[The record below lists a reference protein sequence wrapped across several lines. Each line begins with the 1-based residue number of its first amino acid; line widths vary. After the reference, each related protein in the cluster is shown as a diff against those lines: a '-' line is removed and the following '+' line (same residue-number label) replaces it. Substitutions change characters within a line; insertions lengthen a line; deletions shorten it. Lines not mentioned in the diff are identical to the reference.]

1 MEVYKFGGASIGT
14 PERVRNVFN
23 IISSAPKPMT
33 VIVSAMG
40 KTTNALE
47 GVLESIIAHDE
58 KKAMLQLSAV
68 FDFHDNIIEGLRLNP
83 HTASGVMEELEQ
95 LVVHYSSKNT
105 LTYSQLYDI
114 IVGYGELLSS
124 DIVTSFLTAHNLRVK
139 QLNMRNV
146 LVTDNRFRSA
156 NVDMPKSEKKLRKE
170 IDGTAEVYITQGF
183 IAGTADGEP
192 TTLGREGSDY
202 SAAVVAYALN
212 AESLTIWKDVE
223 GILNADPRERES
235 AELIPQLSYNDA
247 VELAYSGAQVIHPKT
262 IRPLQNKNIPL
273 YVKSFLNPKGEGS
286 VINAE
291 TSHIAVPIYIVK
303 KKQLLISVAPRDFSF
318 ALESA
323 LERVFTILN
332 KHKTTITIIQSSA
345 LQISVGIDEPRE
357 TEALIDELQEEFIV
371 RYNGGLE
378 LVTIRGYREQD
389 IEDYTNGAR
398 VYIKQQTRRIVRIL
412 KSMI

>member
-14 PERVRNVFN
+14 PDRIRNVFT
-23 IISSAPKPMT
+23 IIASARKPIT
-33 VIVSAMG
+33 VIVSAIG

-47 GVLESIIAHDE
+47 GVLESIVE
-58 KKAMLQLSAV
+58 QNEQKAMLQLSAV
-68 FDFHDNIIEGLRLNP
+68 FDSHDNLIEGLGLNP

-95 LVVHYSSKNT
+95 LVVQYSSKNT

-124 DIVTSFLTAHNLRVK
+124 EIVSSFLTAHGIRVK
-139 QLNMRNV
+139 QLNMRNI

-156 NVDMPKSEKKLRKE
+156 NVDMPKSEKRLQKE
-170 IDGTAEVYITQGF
+170 IDGTAEVYIAQGF
-183 IAGTADGEP
+183 IGGTAEGEP

-223 GILNADPRERES
+223 GILNADPREKEDT
-235 AELIPQLSYNDA
+235 EFIPHLSYNDA

-262 IRPLQNKNIPL
+262 IRPLQNKGIPL
-273 YVKSFLNPKGEGS
+273 YVRSFLNPQGEGS

-291 TSHIAVPIYIVK
+291 ISNITVPIYIVK
-303 KKQLLISVAPRDFSF
+303 KRQMLISVAPRDFSF

-332 KHKTTITIIQSSA
+332 KHKTTISIIQSSA
-345 LQISVGIDEPRE
+345 VQISVGIDEPRE

-371 RYNGGLE
+371 RYNSGLE
-378 LVTIRGYREQD
+378 LVTIRGYRDQD
-389 IEDYTNGAR
+389 IEAYTKDSR
-398 VYIKQQTRRIVRIL
+398 VYMKQQTRRIVRIL